1 MANRFNALYL
11 SGKHLD
17 ERGSFH
23 FAWAIIR
30 SADHGINAAEWER
43 GVRILSHDHPSKS
56 DLKSLLQNKYY
67 EVLEQDAWSEVIDSL
82 DEDGNVPNNNFK
94 SSRVVYDK
102 WDVRQEPC

>member
-17 ERGSFH
+17 DGGRFH

-30 SADHGINAAEWER
+30 SADHGINADEWER

-82 DEDGNVPNNNFK
+82 DEDGNIATNQFIPT
-94 SSRVVYDK
+94 RPMRDPWDRDQIVY
-102 WDVRQEPC
+102 